1 LQERSRLIAPFLF
14 AALFQMPDLLNPESM
29 FYIGGRGRAKFPAR
43 LKRERMSADSSPAV
57 TLRTVVKDDEPFL
70 LEVYKSTRPEIAALG
85 WPLAQQEA
93 FLQMQFDGQQ
103 RSYQMQYPDAAHQI
117 ILFKDEKVGRLITF
131 RTEREIRLADVAL
144 LPQYRNQGV
153 GAFVVRELCMEAA
166 RRNVPVRLQVSE
178 FNPAIRLYERLGF
191 KMLGESD
198 THFQMEWRP
207 DQTEAGNN
215 Q

>member
-1 LQERSRLIAPFLF
+1 
-14 AALFQMPDLLNPESM
+14 MPV
-29 FYIGGRGRAKFPAR
+29 
-43 LKRERMSADSSPAV
+43 DSSPAV
-57 TLRTVVKDDEPFL
+57 TLRTVLEDDEPFL
-70 LEVYKSTRPEIAALG
+70 LEVYKSTRPEIIALG

-93 FLQMQFDGQQ
+93 FYRMQFDGQQ
-103 RSYQMQYPDAAHQI
+103 RSYEMQYPEAAHQVI
-117 ILFKDEKVGRLITF
+117 IFKDEKVGRLITF

-166 RRNVPVRLQVSE
+166 QRNVPVRLQVSK
-178 FNPAIRLYERLGF
+178 FNPAIHLYERLGF
-191 KMLGESD
+191 KGLGESD

-207 DQTEAGNN
+207 NPTGGAGNN